1 MCVQFRA
8 FFFFFDSASFELNFK
23 LKKTKRPDKLSRRG
37 LQRIFWIIFSNPKDE
52 KLSLLFL
59 LVLLVLIER
68 GICCLIDLHA
78 GLQNPSH
85 HGFFLSVSLI
95 KNELNYCCVKMRIA
109 FAFHYFYYEL
119 AFYFLFKLEFLSQC
133 CDLRYWRYLLSNN
146 GSLKI
151 ISYI

>member
-8 FFFFFDSASFELNFK
+8 FFFFFDSASLELNFK

-37 LQRIFWIIFSNPKDE
+37 LQRIFSNLKDG

-78 GLQNPSH
+78 CLQNLIAI
-85 HGFFLSVSLI
+85 FLSVSLI

-109 FAFHYFYYEL
+109 FVFHYFYYEL
-119 AFYFLFKLEFLSQC
+119 AFYFLFKLEFISQY